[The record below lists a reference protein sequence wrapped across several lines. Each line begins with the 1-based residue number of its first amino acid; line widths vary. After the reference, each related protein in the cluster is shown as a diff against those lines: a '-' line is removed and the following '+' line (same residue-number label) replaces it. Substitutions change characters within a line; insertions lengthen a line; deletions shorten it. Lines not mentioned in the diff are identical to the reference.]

1 MADAMPGIAGLPP
14 QTAAQAPSG
23 PAEEMTPENL
33 AAFEQMRQ
41 EIPPSEFTEDL
52 LSAASEADP
61 LAVAEFKTELRD
73 AQLPPEALDMLNQLV
88 DEVLAAPERYPEIR
102 AKYLAQGAP
111 EDLLPPS
118 FDPEFFGALNLAV
131 DEIRATSGSP
141 LPPQGFAGGGLA
153 TLKPMAA
160 AMSQEGRYGDTM
172 LAHISPPEARI
183 LRQMGGSGTINP
195 TTGLPEFFNPFKE
208 VKKLFSKVARA
219 VKKFIRSKVGRIITT
234 LALAFFL
241 GPAAAHAIGVGS
253 TVGVAAVSG
262 FVGAAG
268 SSALA
273 GDDLKTSLKAGVIG
287 GIAGG
292 ATAGVFGGAEAF
304 QAGSYTGPTTIAGQW
319 DKARSFVT
327 GGAQPAEAVGTLD
340 TGLEGARATPAIDT
354 GAGIGRAPV
363 SETQFMPA
371 GQTPALPREALAG
384 KVNLGDLSAQLGGTP
399 APTDALA
406 GFNINAPAGGAGQVN
421 LPQVFDPNAASN
433 VAPNLASRAANM
445 PGLEGYVDPSTVAA
459 VPNPAEQGF
468 LGKVMDKVMPGR
480 IQAATEAQGMVDT
493 AARFYGGNMKAL
505 KTAIQNNALP
515 AAVSDYLTKAS
526 TPGMI
531 AKWGPAAAG
540 MMGIAGLAG
549 AFEEEETELPP
560 GAEGIMGTPGMDLLR
575 KYPETYGLQYGG
587 TYSMPI
593 APMYNPY
600 YYQPP
605 SPPPANVAKGGSM
618 EKYPDKNGAI
628 NGKGTGTSDDIPAML
643 SDGEFVF
650 TAKSVRNMGD
660 GSRRQ
665 GAKRMYAL
673 MKKLEDRAHG

>member
-1 MADAMPGIAGLPP
+1 MAEAMPGIAGLLP

-33 AAFEQMRQ
+33 AAFERMRQ
-41 EIPPSEFTEDL
+41 EIPPSEFSEEL

-73 AQLPPEALDMLNQLV
+73 AQLPPEALDVLNQLV

-102 AKYLAQGAP
+102 AKYLAQGIP

-153 TLKPMAA
+153 TLNPIAA

-172 LAHISPPEARI
+172 LAHISPPEARM

-195 TTGLPEFFNPFKE
+195 STGLPEFWNPFE
-208 VKKLFSKVARA
+208 ALKKVFSKVARA

-241 GPAAAHAIGVGS
+241 GPAAANAMGVGS

-262 FVGAAG
+262 FIGTAG
-268 SSALA
+268 SSLLA

-292 ATAGVFGGAEAF
+292 ATAGIFGGAEAF

-319 DKARSFVT
+319 EKARSFFT
-327 GGAQPAEAVGTLD
+327 GGAQPVVEPVGTLD
-340 TGLEGARATPAIDT
+340 TALPDVGGGARAYPATNT
-354 GAGIGRAPV
+354 GAGITRTPITGADAV
-363 SETQFMPA
+363 A
-371 GQTPALPREALAG
+371 GQ
-384 KVNLGDLSAQLGGTP
+384 VNLGDLSGQTAPNVGFKLPDVTAGLDMGPLGGAQTAGTISPLDQNMVSRVSQLSRDASGVGYTP
-399 APTDALA
+399 S
-406 GFNINAPAGGAGQVN
+406 GG
-421 LPQVFDPNAASN
+421 FDP
-433 VAPNLASRAANM
+433 R
-445 PGLEGYVDPSTVAA
+445 TVAN
-459 VPNPAEQGF
+459 VPVPEQTGF
-468 LGKVMDKVMPGR
+468 MGKVMDKVMPGR
-480 IQAATEAQGMVDT
+480 IEQSYADNAFAKVAAQFDNLSAKQVQANLLSSSPSPILQAAWET
-493 AARFYGGNMKAL
+493 AK
-505 KTAIQNNALP
+505 K
-515 AAVSDYLTKAS
+515 
-526 TPGMI
+526 PGMI
-531 AKWGPAAAG
+531 QKWGPMAG
-540 MMGIAGLAG
+540 ILGVGMGLAG
-549 AFEEEETELPP
+549 GFEGEEMELPP
-560 GAEGIMGTPGMDLLR
+560 GAEDIMGTPGMDLLQ
-575 KYPETYGLQYGG
+575 KYPEKYGLQYGG

-593 APMYNPY
+593 PPMYNPY
-600 YYQPP
+600 HYQPP
-605 SPPPANVAKGGSM
+605 SPPPANVARGGSM
-618 EKYPDKNGAI
+618 EKYQDKNGAI

-650 TAKSVRNMGD
+650 TAKAVRNMGN

>member
-1 MADAMPGIAGLPP
+1 MAEAMPGIAGLPP

-102 AKYLAQGAP
+102 AKYLAQGLP
-111 EDLLPPS
+111 EDLLPPA

-160 AMSQEGRYGDTM
+160 AMAQEGRYGDTM

-195 TTGLPEFFNPFKE
+195 TTGLPEFWNPLKSI
-208 VKKLFSKVARA
+208 KKVFSKVAKA
-219 VKKFIRSKVGRIITT
+219 VKKFVRSKVGRIVTT

-241 GPAAAHAIGVGS
+241 GPAAASAMGVS
-253 TVGVAAVSG
+253 SAVGVAAVSG
-262 FVGAAG
+262 FVGTAG
-268 SSALA
+268 SSLLA
-273 GDDLKTSLKAGVIG
+273 GDDLKTSLKNGVIG
-287 GIAGG
+287 GLAGG

-304 QAGSYTGPTTIAGQW
+304 QAGSYTGPTTVSGQW

-340 TGLEGARATPAIDT
+340 TGLERARATPAIDT
-354 GAGIGRAPV
+354 GAGIGRQPIPT
-363 SETQFMPA
+363 EPQFMPA
-371 GQTPALPREALAG
+371 GQTPALPSEAIAG
-384 KVNLGDLSAQLGGTP
+384 QVNLGDLSGQTAPNVGFKLPDVTAGVDMGPLGGQTARTP
-399 APTDALA
+399 MTY
-406 GFNINAPAGGAGQVN
+406 
-421 LPQVFDPNAASN
+421 DPN
-433 VAPNLASRAANM
+433 VASRVNQLRQGV
-445 PGLEGYVDPSTVAA
+445 PGVDSAPRGSFTPTVTD
-459 VPNPAEQGF
+459 PTKQGF

-480 IQAATEAQGMVDT
+480 IEQSYADNAFAKVAAQFDGLSAEQVQANLLSSSPSPVLQAAWET
-493 AARFYGGNMKAL
+493 AK
-505 KTAIQNNALP
+505 K
-515 AAVSDYLTKAS
+515 
-526 TPGMI
+526 PGPLQ
-531 AKWGPAAAG
+531 KWGPAAAG
-540 MMGIAGLAG
+540 ALGVASLAG

-575 KYPETYGLQYGG
+575 QYPQTYGLQYGG

-605 SPPPANVAKGGSM
+605 APANVAKGGSM
-618 EKYPDKNGAI
+618 EKYPDKIGAI

-650 TAKSVRNMGD
+650 TAKAVRNMGD

-673 MKKLEDRAHG
+673 MKKLEDRAHA

>member
-1 MADAMPGIAGLPP
+1 MAEAMPGIAGLLP

-23 PAEEMTPENL
+23 PAEEITPENL
-33 AAFEQMRQ
+33 AAFERMRQ
-41 EIPPSEFTEDL
+41 EIPPSEFSEEL

-102 AKYLAQGAP
+102 AKYLAQGIP

-153 TLKPMAA
+153 TLNPIAA

-172 LAHISPPEARI
+172 LAHISPPEARM

-195 TTGLPEFFNPFKE
+195 STGLPEFFNPFKA
-208 VKKLFSKVARA
+208 LARA
-219 VKKFIRSKVGRIITT
+219 VKKFVRSKIGRIVVT
-234 LALAFFL
+234 LALAYFL
-241 GPAAAHAIGVGS
+241 GPAAASALGVSS

-262 FVGAAG
+262 FIGSAG

-292 ATAGVFGGAEAF
+292 ATAGIFGGADAF

-319 DKARSFVT
+319 NKAKTFFT
-327 GGAQPAEAVGTLD
+327 GGAQPTEAV
-340 TGLEGARATPAIDT
+340 AYPATNT
-354 GAGIGRAPV
+354 GAGITRAPI
-363 SETQFMPA
+363 TGADAAAPTA
-371 GQTPALPREALAG
+371 GFRIGDMTAAGAPPTPTLDVGLG
-384 KVNLGDLSAQLGGTP
+384 SGVNLGPTPPSGFTLGGAESIASDPLGASGFSVGDLTGAP
-399 APTDALA
+399 APVAGPQTLA
-406 GFNINAPAGGAGQVN
+406 Q
-421 LPQVFDPNAASN
+421 
-433 VAPNLASRAANM
+433 RAANM
-445 PGLEGYVDPSTVAA
+445 PGVVGYDPTNIAKLL
-459 VPNPAEQGF
+459 PPEQTGF
-468 LGKVMDKVMPGR
+468 MGKVMDKVMPGR
-480 IQAATEAQGMVDT
+480 IEQSYADNAFAKVAAQFDNLSAKQVQANLLSSSPSPILQAAWET
-493 AARFYGGNMKAL
+493 AK
-505 KTAIQNNALP
+505 K
-515 AAVSDYLTKAS
+515 
-526 TPGMI
+526 PGMI
-531 AKWGPAAAG
+531 QKWGPMAG
-540 MMGIAGLAG
+540 ILGVGMGLAG
-549 AFEEEETELPP
+549 GFEGEETELPP

-575 KYPETYGLQYGG
+575 KYPEKYGLQYGG
-587 TYSMPI
+587 TYSMPV

-605 SPPPANVAKGGSM
+605 PANVARGGSM
-618 EKYPDKNGAI
+618 KKFQPKIGTI

-650 TAKSVRNMGD
+650 TAKAVRNMGN